1 MYDVSFYFIF
11 FLFFSI
17 VGWIA
22 ECISCTIN
30 THKITY
36 DRGFLLG
43 PYCPVYGI
51 GALYM
56 YFTLDIFS
64 YNPVSV
70 FMVAMLGTSLLEYFT
85 SYLMEI
91 IFKARWWDYSD
102 RKFNLAGRICLRN
115 AIIFGIVGILF
126 TYLLKP
132 TYLDIINNVPSNILI
147 TSSIIL
153 FIIFAVDYIIS
164 FIATYKVRSGLIIAL
179 GDSTTE
185 IDKKVKEILSR
196 YRFRIRKMLK
206 SFPDITI
213 IIPGSDGIK
222 KSLKKILDSMDLRKI
237 IKYK

>member
-1 MYDVSFYFIF
+1 MYDISFYFIF
-11 FLFFSI
+11 FLFFSV
-17 VGWIA
+17 VGWVS

-70 FMVAMLGTSLLEYFT
+70 FIVAMLGTSLLEYFT
-85 SYLMEI
+85 SYIMEL

-115 AIIFGIVGILF
+115 AMIFGIVGILF

-132 TYLDIINNVPSNILI
+132 TYLGIMEKVPSNVLI

-153 FIIFAVDYIIS
+153 FIIFAIDYAVS
-164 FIATYKVRSGLIIAL
+164 FVATYKVRSGLMIAL

-185 IDKKVKEILSR
+185 IDKKVRKILSR

-206 SFPDITI
+206 SFPEITI
-213 IIPGSDGIK
+213 EIPGTDGLK
-222 KSLKKILDSMDLRKI
+222 KSLKKVLDNMDLRKI